1 MIKRCIA
8 YGAAM
13 LVILYTFLIYDAE
26 VLSAI
31 LILSILYPILSL
43 SWLTLTRKSLRTKR
57 DRVPEMGEEGK
68 EIRAGILLKNLSRYF
83 AIQYEVKIAV
93 TDRNREE
100 KAVKIC
106 RGNLAP
112 ESSETVWCDFET
124 TECGVLEVSVES
136 IRRYD
141 WFRIFYLT
149 EEKEERSLIKIFPEY
164 ELIPMEITRRV
175 REFQA
180 DDTEYAQDRKG
191 DDASETYQ
199 IRSYRE
205 QDNIKDIHWKQT
217 ARAGKLMI
225 RERGFP
231 LGCVVLIW
239 IDYPE
244 GKKEKNDFSGMV
256 KNAASLSVTLAEEK
270 CIHLVAWYDDLTG
283 KVVMWRVKTVQDACY
298 MTWNLLDIHPY
309 KRTDWMNECRMECF
323 RGREFAAVIEV
334 DASGRFWQNGQK
346 AEHLRI

>member
-1 MIKRCIA
+1 
-8 YGAAM
+8 M

-83 AIQYEVKIAV
+83 AIQYEVKIVV

-136 IRRYD
+136 IRRRSEEHTSELQSLK
-141 WFRIFYLT
+141 RISYAVFCL
-149 EEKEERSLIKIFPEY
+149 KKIF
-164 ELIPMEITRRV
+164 LMIRRPP
-175 REFQA
+175 RSTLFPYTTLFRSENTTKDGPA
-180 DDTEYAQDRKG
+180 GAAYAGRG
-191 DDASETYQ
+191 DLAQLYPAGQ
-199 IRSYRE
+199 PPCAA
-205 QDNIKDIHWKQT
+205 
-217 ARAGKLMI
+217 ARAG
-225 RERGFP
+225 
-231 LGCVVLIW
+231 C
-239 IDYPE
+239 
-244 GKKEKNDFSGMV
+244 
-256 KNAASLSVTLAEEK
+256 AAAGL
-270 CIHLVAWYDDLTG
+270 
-283 KVVMWRVKTVQDACY
+283 
-298 MTWNLLDIHPY
+298 
-309 KRTDWMNECRMECF
+309 
-323 RGREFAAVIEV
+323 
-334 DASGRFWQNGQK
+334 
-346 AEHLRI
+346 